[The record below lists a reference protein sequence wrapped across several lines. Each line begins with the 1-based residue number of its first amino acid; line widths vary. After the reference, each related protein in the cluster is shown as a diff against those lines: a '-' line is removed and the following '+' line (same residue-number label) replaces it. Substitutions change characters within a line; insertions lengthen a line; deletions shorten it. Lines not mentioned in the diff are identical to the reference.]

1 MSDDYTHFGY
11 RKVKRDE
18 KASRVADVFRSVA
31 DNYDIMNDLMS
42 LGSHRILKDIAV
54 EVSRVRPGHRV
65 LDLAGGTGDI
75 AARLAPKVAPD
86 GEIVLSDIND
96 TMLTQGRDQML
107 DRGFSDIKYVLSD
120 AETLGFAN
128 ETFDI
133 VTMGFGLRNVTNKKV
148 ALKEILRVLKSG
160 GRLVVLE
167 FSTPDNDFIAS
178 AYKQYRRLWPHMG
191 KFLANDA
198 ESYQYLDESIDM
210 HPSAGAL
217 LSTIRDT
224 GFDQARVR
232 PLLGGIVAIHSGI
245 RPYTER
251 STASPG

>member
-1 MSDDYTHFGY
+1 
-11 RKVKRDE
+11 
-18 KASRVADVFRSVA
+18 
-31 DNYDIMNDLMS
+31 
-42 LGSHRILKDIAV
+42 
-54 EVSRVRPGHRV
+54 
-65 LDLAGGTGDI
+65 
-75 AARLAPKVAPD
+75 
-86 GEIVLSDIND
+86 
-96 TMLTQGRDQML
+96 
-107 DRGFSDIKYVLSD
+107 
-120 AETLGFAN
+120 
-128 ETFDI
+128 
-133 VTMGFGLRNVTNKKV
+133 MGFGLRNVTNKKV